1 MRASDKYGKYE
12 TTLLYNS
19 TARAS
24 LRIDLYDMKNTLE
37 DECMFMKFSMYR
49 FKGLPLYDYY
59 RDDEYEMKFFLKAAF
74 LCYIPYDTAGY
85 EYIKR
90 EWLGGESLVDYR
102 YKNVMKKLKYMGIIL
117 DESDSEK
124 LRYLFASQ
132 EGTVFKLDPVGIAA
146 LALRVRTALEGEFL
160 SKYNGMV
167 SLRFSKAFSAKI
179 GEIASVAVEQRLEE
193 IDISE
198 YLPKYEPRGLYGKDE
213 DYLDFLFEAQSFP
226 EVYEYKVGIDEYV
239 KVSNKQTT
247 SYMLGSMD
255 KHARVGDKITIT
267 YDNVQISAE
276 ITRLRNYP
284 DYISL
289 PNEKY
294 GFNIG
299 TYNPYFYDNY
309 TVKENGGVTLADFEI
324 DERHKVHNVFTVN
337 YWEHQLAGFED
348 AKEIYLIRKESDVYM
363 HVSYS
368 SEFIL
373 KDCMG
378 RRTIKAVSP
387 GLPDLACSKESLFSK
402 LEDGVPCI
410 PTRKEIENGCFK
422 EEELKDGVKII
433 KLEIKE

>member
-146 LALRVRTALEGEFL
+146 LALRLRTALEGEFL

-179 GEIASVAVEQRLEE
+179 AEIASVAVEQRLEE

-198 YLPKYEPRGLYGKDE
+198 YLP
-213 DYLDFLFEAQSFP
+213 
-226 EVYEYKVGIDEYV
+226 
-239 KVSNKQTT
+239 
-247 SYMLGSMD
+247 
-255 KHARVGDKITIT
+255 
-267 YDNVQISAE
+267 
-276 ITRLRNYP
+276 
-284 DYISL
+284 
-289 PNEKY
+289 
-294 GFNIG
+294 
-299 TYNPYFYDNY
+299 
-309 TVKENGGVTLADFEI
+309 
-324 DERHKVHNVFTVN
+324 
-337 YWEHQLAGFED
+337 
-348 AKEIYLIRKESDVYM
+348 
-363 HVSYS
+363 
-368 SEFIL
+368 
-373 KDCMG
+373 
-378 RRTIKAVSP
+378 
-387 GLPDLACSKESLFSK
+387 
-402 LEDGVPCI
+402 
-410 PTRKEIENGCFK
+410 
-422 EEELKDGVKII
+422 
-433 KLEIKE
+433 